1 MGKPTGFL
9 DYTRVD
15 CPLRDAAAR
24 TGDYAPVELPLSER
38 NRRRQSGRCMD
49 CGVPFCQAGVSFEG
63 VLLGCPLHN
72 LIPEW
77 NDLLWNGDYE
87 GALQR
92 LLKTSPFPEFT
103 GRVCPALCERACV
116 CGQVSQPVTI
126 RENERSIIEY
136 GFENDLMQP
145 MLPAAR
151 SDKKIAVIGSGPAG
165 LSAAYYLNRRGHHV
179 TVFEKDPLPGGLLIY
194 GIPEMK
200 LPKQIVARRISLM
213 KREGI
218 GFRTSCCVG
227 KQIGPE
233 ELAAQFESTDTAKK
247 VGGSKALAV
256 TGLYFADLFA
266 GLFFVL
272 LAGFGL
278 VMAAAALCFAALAVC
293 LGYLAVTGWYLS
305 AADVLLLGLDVLLL
319 SLFGTA
325 LSSIVNCNLTTNGQA
340 SAVGTIV
347 SAGYGFL
354 CGAYMPISNFGEG
367 LQRVLSFLPGT
378 YGTALFRN
386 HALRGVYAEMT
397 RTGFPAEVVEHI
409 KDSIDCNLYFFG
421 SKVSIGAM
429 TGVMAGSVAVL
440 IGIYILMN
448 LLKKTD

>member
-151 SDKKIAVIGSGPAG
+151 SDKKS
-165 LSAAYYLNRRGHHV
+165 R
-179 TVFEKDPLPGGLLIY
+179 
-194 GIPEMK
+194 
-200 LPKQIVARRISLM
+200 
-213 KREGI
+213 
-218 GFRTSCCVG
+218 
-227 KQIGPE
+227 
-233 ELAAQFESTDTAKK
+233 
-247 VGGSKALAV
+247 
-256 TGLYFADLFA
+256 
-266 GLFFVL
+266 
-272 LAGFGL
+272 
-278 VMAAAALCFAALAVC
+278 
-293 LGYLAVTGWYLS
+293 
-305 AADVLLLGLDVLLL
+305 
-319 SLFGTA
+319 
-325 LSSIVNCNLTTNGQA
+325 
-340 SAVGTIV
+340 
-347 SAGYGFL
+347 
-354 CGAYMPISNFGEG
+354 
-367 LQRVLSFLPGT
+367 
-378 YGTALFRN
+378 
-386 HALRGVYAEMT
+386 
-397 RTGFPAEVVEHI
+397 
-409 KDSIDCNLYFFG
+409 
-421 SKVSIGAM
+421 
-429 TGVMAGSVAVL
+429 
-440 IGIYILMN
+440 
-448 LLKKTD
+448 